1 MVVALALGF
10 YSTSLKSRAGQIK
23 EQSHFRLLLTLSMV
37 SRGTGGIA
45 IILGIAALVVDAVTG
60 KLPSFSSA
68 AGVALLIGIVLAFVA
83 YGGFGEGMLMRGIRA
98 LRRSEPSGYAREI
111 GRIRAYSW
119 AMAITALITLV
130 LMAVSAV

>member
-1 MVVALALGF
+1 
-10 YSTSLKSRAGQIK
+10 
-23 EQSHFRLLLTLSMV
+23 
-37 SRGTGGIA
+37 
-45 IILGIAALVVDAVTG
+45 
-60 KLPSFSSA
+60 
-68 AGVALLIGIVLAFVA
+68 
-83 YGGFGEGMLMRGIRA
+83 MRGNQG